1 MNYMN
6 SMNIEKSVLIII
18 LFIVI
23 SVLYKKINTQ
33 ENQRNNKYY
42 NSIIENYLLNKDSLA
57 FPYKPI
63 LWVYLQHDSQVCS
76 AINDRFWTNFGS
88 RNSSNFNQPYQI
100 YTIQSILN
108 NCSND
113 FNICLIDD
121 SAFTI
126 LLPNWTIELNRV
138 AQPTKNHMQ
147 TLALTSL
154 INNYGGMCI
163 PSSFVCFKSLKPLY
177 DQSLK
182 EEKLVVGQ
190 LQNQISN
197 ENLQKITIA
206 SPIFMA
212 ACSNNPTLQLF
223 HDYLL
228 NLTTNDLT
236 RTQDFLGLSSE
247 WLESKIQSNEIISI
261 CGCKLGIQRHDKTLI
276 YPEDL
281 LSSSYIEFDKEAYG
295 IYIPWEQIINRTNL
309 QWFVKLTPEEVLTSN
324 TILAKHLLIHQ

>member
-1 MNYMN
+1 MKYI
-6 SMNIEKSVLIII
+6 NIEKSILILI
-18 LFIVI
+18 LFIGI
-23 SVLYKKINTQ
+23 SVLYKKINYQ

-42 NSIIENYLLNKDSLA
+42 NSMIENYLLNKDSFG

-63 LWVYLQHDSQVCS
+63 LWVYLQNDSQNCS

-88 RNSSNFNQPYQI
+88 RNTSNFNQPYQI

-108 NCSND
+108 HCSND

-121 SAFTI
+121 TAFNI
-126 LLPNWTIELNRV
+126 LLPEWTIELPHV
-138 AQPTKNHMQ
+138 AQPMKHHMQ
-147 TLALTSL
+147 LLALTSL
-154 INNYGGMCI
+154 IHNYGGMCI

-177 DQSLK
+177 EQSIQ
-182 EEKLVVGQ
+182 EGKLVVGQ
-190 LQNQISN
+190 LQNTISN
-197 ENLQKITIA
+197 ENLQTMTIA

-212 ACSNNPTLQLF
+212 ACSNNSTLQEF
-223 HDYLL
+223 YNYLL
-228 NLTTNDLT
+228 YLNKNDLT

-247 WLESKIQSNEIISI
+247 WLETKIKSNEIISI
-261 CGCKLGIQRHDKTLI
+261 CGCKLGIQRQDKTLI

-281 LSSSYIEFDKEAYG
+281 LSSCYIEFDKDAYG
-295 IYIPWEQIINRTNL
+295 IYIPWEQFINRTNL